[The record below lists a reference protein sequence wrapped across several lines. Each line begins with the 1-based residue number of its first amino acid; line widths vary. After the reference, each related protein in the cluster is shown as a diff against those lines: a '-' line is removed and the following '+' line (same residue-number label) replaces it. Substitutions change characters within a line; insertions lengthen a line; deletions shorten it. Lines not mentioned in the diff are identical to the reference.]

1 MIREFMNQGIIFL
14 KSKIKEIRRNLYE
27 IKNKQNL
34 FAQRMKEIEESLD
47 ELERNLSKTKKYYDR
62 DDIEY
67 KGIKDMEGLFDL
79 SIGEDVNWGRL
90 S

>member
-1 MIREFMNQGIIFL
+1 MMREFNESRHNFS

-47 ELERNLSKTKKYYDR
+47 ELERNLSKTKKCYDR
-62 DDIEY
+62 DDAEY

-79 SIGEDVNWGRL
+79 SIGEDVNW
-90 S
+90 